1 MLQFDFTRKDTFTDE
16 MIMHLDV
23 LCPCVEDWVLRKLD
37 AAEVVGIDHRRI
49 RHLLMQ
55 ILE

>member
-1 MLQFDFTRKDTFTDE
+1 
-16 MIMHLDV
+16 V
-23 LCPCVEDWVLRKLD
+23 LCPCVEDWILCKLD
-37 AAEVVGIDHRRI
+37 TAEVVGIDHRRS

>member
-1 MLQFDFTRKDTFTDE
+1 

-23 LCPCVEDWVLRKLD
+23 LRPYVEDWVLRKPD

-49 RHLLMQ
+49 RHLPMQ